1 MNRSEIKSIIES
13 IMFAYGEPIS
23 IKELKQAINEDLSP
37 KEIEYML
44 NLLKYEYEE
53 QNRGIQI
60 IKLEDI
66 YSNILQN
73 GVEPIEISKPFLMK
87 NGFVLKKLL
96 VTFDEDKFDKFVY
109 LNDGFTIELYI
120 PEKNACLNVARLII
134 HKNNTG
140 NMIDV
145 KLNYVHELQQ
155 AFRMCNLQ
163 YVADNFKI

>member
-1 MNRSEIKSIIES
+1 MYALNDIVLYK
-13 IMFAYGEPIS
+13 GEPKRIVS
-23 IKELKQAINEDLSP
+23 LSNEYV
-37 KEIEYML
+37 ETY
-44 NLLKYEYEE
+44 
-53 QNRGIQI
+53 

-73 GVEPIEISKPFLMK
+73 GVEPIEISKSFLMK

-96 VTFDEDKFDKFVY
+96 VTFDEVKFDKFVY
-109 LNDGFTIELYI
+109 VYLNDGFVIELYI
-120 PEKNACLNVARLII
+120 SEKDADLNVARLII
-134 HKNNTG
+134 HKNGTG

>member
-1 MNRSEIKSIIES
+1 MYALNDIVLYK
-13 IMFAYGEPIS
+13 GEPKRIVS
-23 IKELKQAINEDLSP
+23 LSNEYV
-37 KEIEYML
+37 ETY
-44 NLLKYEYEE
+44 
-53 QNRGIQI
+53 

-66 YSNILQN
+66 YSNILKN
-73 GVEPIEISKPFLMK
+73 GVEPIEISKPFLLK

-109 LNDGFTIELYI
+109 LNDGFVIELYI
-120 PEKNACLNVARLII
+120 SEKNNGLNVARLVI
-134 HKNNTG
+134 HKNGTG

-163 YVADNFKI
+163 YVADNFKF

>member
-1 MNRSEIKSIIES
+1 MYALNDIVLYK
-13 IMFAYGEPIS
+13 GEPKRIVS
-23 IKELKQAINEDLSP
+23 LSNEYV
-37 KEIEYML
+37 ETY
-44 NLLKYEYEE
+44 
-53 QNRGIQI
+53 

-96 VTFDEDKFDKFVY
+96 VTFDEDKFAKFVY
-109 LNDGFTIELYI
+109 LNDGFAIELYI
-120 PEKNACLNVARLII
+120 SEKNADLNVARLVI
-134 HKNNTG
+134 HKNGTG

>member
-1 MNRSEIKSIIES
+1 MYALNDIVLYK
-13 IMFAYGEPIS
+13 GEPKRIVS
-23 IKELKQAINEDLSP
+23 LSNEYV
-37 KEIEYML
+37 ETY
-44 NLLKYEYEE
+44 
-53 QNRGIQI
+53 

-96 VTFDEDKFDKFVY
+96 VTFDEDKFAKFVY
-109 LNDGFTIELYI
+109 LNDGFVIELYI
-120 PEKNACLNVARLII
+120 SEKNDGLNVARLVI
-134 HKNNTG
+134 HKNGTG
-140 NMIDV
+140 NMIDM

>member
-1 MNRSEIKSIIES
+1 MYALNDIVLYK
-13 IMFAYGEPIS
+13 GEPKRIVS
-23 IKELKQAINEDLSP
+23 LSNEYV
-37 KEIEYML
+37 ETY
-44 NLLKYEYEE
+44 
-53 QNRGIQI
+53 

-73 GVEPIEISKPFLMK
+73 GVEPIEISKSFLMK

-96 VTFDEDKFDKFVY
+96 VTFDEDKFAKFVY
-109 LNDGFTIELYI
+109 LNDGFVIELYI
-120 PEKNACLNVARLII
+120 SEKDVDLNVARLVI

>member
-1 MNRSEIKSIIES
+1 MYALNDIVLYK
-13 IMFAYGEPIS
+13 GEPKRIVS
-23 IKELKQAINEDLSP
+23 LSNEYV
-37 KEIEYML
+37 ETY
-44 NLLKYEYEE
+44 
-53 QNRGIQI
+53 

-66 YSNILQN
+66 YFNILQN

-96 VTFDEDKFDKFVY
+96 VTFDEDKFAKFVY
-109 LNDGFTIELYI
+109 LNDGFVIELYI
-120 PEKNACLNVARLII
+120 SEKNDSLNVARLII
-134 HKNNTG
+134 HKNGVG

>member
-1 MNRSEIKSIIES
+1 MYALNDIIL
-13 IMFAYGEPIS
+13 YKGEPKRIVS
-23 IKELKQAINEDLSP
+23 LSNEYV
-37 KEIEYML
+37 ETY
-44 NLLKYEYEE
+44 
-53 QNRGIQI
+53 

-87 NGFVLKKLL
+87 NGFDLKKLL
-96 VTFDEDKFDKFVY
+96 VIFDEDKFAKFVY
-109 LNDGFTIELYI
+109 LNDGFVIELYI
-120 PEKNACLNVARLII
+120 SEKNDGLNVARLVI
-134 HKNNTG
+134 HKNGTG

>member
-1 MNRSEIKSIIES
+1 MYALNDIVLYK
-13 IMFAYGEPIS
+13 GEPKRIAS
-23 IKELKQAINEDLSP
+23 LSNEYV
-37 KEIEYML
+37 ETY
-44 NLLKYEYEE
+44 
-53 QNRGIQI
+53 

-96 VTFDEDKFDKFVY
+96 VTFDEDKFAKFVY
-109 LNDGFTIELYI
+109 LNDGFVIELYI
-120 PEKNACLNVARLII
+120 SEKNDGLNVARLVI
-134 HKNNTG
+134 HKNGTG

>member
-1 MNRSEIKSIIES
+1 MYALNDIVLYK
-13 IMFAYGEPIS
+13 GEPKRIVS
-23 IKELKQAINEDLSP
+23 LSNEYV
-37 KEIEYML
+37 ETY
-44 NLLKYEYEE
+44 
-53 QNRGIQI
+53 

-73 GVEPIEISKPFLMK
+73 GVEPIEISNSFLLK

-109 LNDGFTIELYI
+109 VYLNDGFVIELYI
-120 PEKNACLNVARLII
+120 SEKDADLNVARLVI
-134 HKNNTG
+134 HKNGTG

>member
-1 MNRSEIKSIIES
+1 MYALNDIVLYK
-13 IMFAYGEPIS
+13 GEPKRIVS
-23 IKELKQAINEDLSP
+23 LSNEYV
-37 KEIEYML
+37 ETY
-44 NLLKYEYEE
+44 
-53 QNRGIQI
+53 

-120 PEKNACLNVARLII
+120 SEKDADLNVARLVI

-155 AFRMCNLQ
+155 VFRMCNLQ
-163 YVADNFKI
+163 YIADNFKI

>member
-1 MNRSEIKSIIES
+1 MYALNDIVLYK
-13 IMFAYGEPIS
+13 GEPKRIVS
-23 IKELKQAINEDLSP
+23 LSNEYV
-37 KEIEYML
+37 ETY
-44 NLLKYEYEE
+44 
-53 QNRGIQI
+53 

-73 GVEPIEISKPFLMK
+73 GVEPIEISKSFLMK
-87 NGFVLKKLL
+87 NGFDLKKLL

-109 LNDGFTIELYI
+109 LNDGFTIKLYI
-120 PEKNACLNVARLII
+120 SEKNDGLNVARLVI

-155 AFRMCNLQ
+155 AFRICNLQ

>member
-1 MNRSEIKSIIES
+1 MYALNDIVLYK
-13 IMFAYGEPIS
+13 GEPKRIVS
-23 IKELKQAINEDLSP
+23 LSNEYV
-37 KEIEYML
+37 ETY
-44 NLLKYEYEE
+44 
-53 QNRGIQI
+53 

-73 GVEPIEISKPFLMK
+73 GVEPIEISKSFLMK

-96 VTFDEDKFDKFVY
+96 VAFDEDKFAKFVY
-109 LNDGFTIELYI
+109 LNDGFVIELYI
-120 PEKNACLNVARLII
+120 SEKNDGLNVARLVI

>member
-1 MNRSEIKSIIES
+1 MYALNDIVLYK
-13 IMFAYGEPIS
+13 GEPKRIVS
-23 IKELKQAINEDLSP
+23 LSNEYV
-37 KEIEYML
+37 ETY
-44 NLLKYEYEE
+44 
-53 QNRGIQI
+53 

-66 YSNILQN
+66 YFNILQN

-96 VTFDEDKFDKFVY
+96 VIFDEDKFAKFVY
-109 LNDGFTIELYI
+109 LNDGFAIELYI
-120 PEKNACLNVARLII
+120 PEKDDDLNVARLVI
-134 HKNNTG
+134 HKNGTG

-145 KLNYVHELQQ
+145 KLNYIHELQQ

>member
-1 MNRSEIKSIIES
+1 MYALNDIVLYK
-13 IMFAYGEPIS
+13 GEPKKIVS
-23 IKELKQAINEDLSP
+23 LSNEYV
-37 KEIEYML
+37 ETY
-44 NLLKYEYEE
+44 
-53 QNRGIQI
+53 

-96 VTFDEDKFDKFVY
+96 VTFDEDKFAKFVY
-109 LNDGFTIELYI
+109 LNDGFAIELYI
-120 PEKNACLNVARLII
+120 SEKDDDLNVARLVI
-134 HKNNTG
+134 HKNGTG

>member
-1 MNRSEIKSIIES
+1 MYALNDIVLYK
-13 IMFAYGEPIS
+13 GEPKRIVS
-23 IKELKQAINEDLSP
+23 LSNEYV
-37 KEIEYML
+37 ETY
-44 NLLKYEYEE
+44 
-53 QNRGIQI
+53 

-66 YSNILQN
+66 YFNILQN
-73 GVEPIEISKPFLMK
+73 GVEPIEISNSFLLK

-109 LNDGFTIELYI
+109 VYLNDGFVIELYI
-120 PEKNACLNVARLII
+120 SEKDADLNVARLII
-134 HKNNTG
+134 HKNGTG
-140 NMIDV
+140 NMIDM

>member
-1 MNRSEIKSIIES
+1 MYALNDIVLYK
-13 IMFAYGEPIS
+13 GEPKRIVS
-23 IKELKQAINEDLSP
+23 LSNEYV
-37 KEIEYML
+37 ETY
-44 NLLKYEYEE
+44 
-53 QNRGIQI
+53 

-73 GVEPIEISKPFLMK
+73 GVEPIEISKPFLLK

-109 LNDGFTIELYI
+109 LNDSFDIELYI
-120 PEKNACLNVARLII
+120 LEKDVDLNVARLII
-134 HKNNTG
+134 HKNGTG

>member
-1 MNRSEIKSIIES
+1 MYALNDIVLYK
-13 IMFAYGEPIS
+13 GEPKRIVFLS
-23 IKELKQAINEDLSP
+23 NEYV
-37 KEIEYML
+37 ETY
-44 NLLKYEYEE
+44 
-53 QNRGIQI
+53 

-66 YSNILQN
+66 YFNILQN

-96 VTFDEDKFDKFVY
+96 VTFDEDKFAKFVY
-109 LNDGFTIELYI
+109 LYDGFAIELYI
-120 PEKNACLNVARLII
+120 SEKNDGLNVARLII
-134 HKNNTG
+134 HKNGTG

>member
-1 MNRSEIKSIIES
+1 MYALNDIVLYK
-13 IMFAYGEPIS
+13 GEPKRIVS
-23 IKELKQAINEDLSP
+23 LSNEYV
-37 KEIEYML
+37 ETY
-44 NLLKYEYEE
+44 
-53 QNRGIQI
+53 

-73 GVEPIEISKPFLMK
+73 GVEPIEISKPFFIK

-96 VTFDEDKFDKFVY
+96 VTFDEDKFAKFVY
-109 LNDGFTIELYI
+109 LNDGFVIELYI
-120 PEKNACLNVARLII
+120 SEKNDGLNVARLVI
-134 HKNNTG
+134 HKNGTG

>member
-1 MNRSEIKSIIES
+1 MYALNDIIL
-13 IMFAYGEPIS
+13 YKGEPKRIVS
-23 IKELKQAINEDLSP
+23 LSNEYV
-37 KEIEYML
+37 ETY
-44 NLLKYEYEE
+44 
-53 QNRGIQI
+53 

-73 GVEPIEISKPFLMK
+73 GVEPIEISKPFLTK

-96 VTFDEDKFDKFVY
+96 VTFDEDKFTKFVY

-120 PEKNACLNVARLII
+120 SEKNDCLNVARLVI

-163 YVADNFKI
+163 YIADNFKI

>member
-1 MNRSEIKSIIES
+1 MYALNDIVLYK
-13 IMFAYGEPIS
+13 GEPKRIVS
-23 IKELKQAINEDLSP
+23 LSNEYV
-37 KEIEYML
+37 ETY
-44 NLLKYEYEE
+44 
-53 QNRGIQI
+53 

-73 GVEPIEISKPFLMK
+73 GVEPIEISNSFLLK

-109 LNDGFTIELYI
+109 VYLNDSFDIELYI
-120 PEKNACLNVARLII
+120 SEKDADLNVARLII
-134 HKNNTG
+134 HKNGTG

-163 YVADNFKI
+163 YIADNFKI

>member
-1 MNRSEIKSIIES
+1 MYALNDIVLYK
-13 IMFAYGEPIS
+13 GEPKRIVS
-23 IKELKQAINEDLSP
+23 LSNEYV
-37 KEIEYML
+37 ETY
-44 NLLKYEYEE
+44 
-53 QNRGIQI
+53 

-96 VTFDEDKFDKFVY
+96 VTFDEDKFAKFVY
-109 LNDGFTIELYI
+109 LNDGFDIELYI
-120 PEKNACLNVARLII
+120 SEKDTDLNVARLII
-134 HKNNTG
+134 HKNGTG

>member
-1 MNRSEIKSIIES
+1 MYALNDIVLYK
-13 IMFAYGEPIS
+13 GEPKRIVS
-23 IKELKQAINEDLSP
+23 LSNEYV
-37 KEIEYML
+37 ETY
-44 NLLKYEYEE
+44 
-53 QNRGIQI
+53 

-66 YSNILQN
+66 YFNILQN
-73 GVEPIEISKPFLMK
+73 GVEPIEISKSFLMK

-109 LNDGFTIELYI
+109 LNDGFTIKLYI
-120 PEKNACLNVARLII
+120 SEKNDGLNVARLVI

>member
-1 MNRSEIKSIIES
+1 MYALNDIVLYK
-13 IMFAYGEPIS
+13 GEPKRIVS
-23 IKELKQAINEDLSP
+23 LSNEYV
-37 KEIEYML
+37 ETY
-44 NLLKYEYEE
+44 
-53 QNRGIQI
+53 

-66 YSNILQN
+66 YFNILQN

-109 LNDGFTIELYI
+109 VYLNDGFVIELYI
-120 PEKNACLNVARLII
+120 SEKDADLNVARLII
-134 HKNNTG
+134 HKNGTG

>member
-1 MNRSEIKSIIES
+1 MYALNDIVLYK
-13 IMFAYGEPIS
+13 GEPKRIVS
-23 IKELKQAINEDLSP
+23 LSNEYV
-37 KEIEYML
+37 ETY
-44 NLLKYEYEE
+44 
-53 QNRGIQI
+53 

-73 GVEPIEISKPFLMK
+73 AVEPIEISNSFLLK

-109 LNDGFTIELYI
+109 VYLNDGFVIELYI
-120 PEKNACLNVARLII
+120 SEKDADLNVARLII
-134 HKNNTG
+134 HKNGTG

>member
-1 MNRSEIKSIIES
+1 MYALNDIVLYK
-13 IMFAYGEPIS
+13 GEPKRIVS
-23 IKELKQAINEDLSP
+23 LSNEYV
-37 KEIEYML
+37 ETY
-44 NLLKYEYEE
+44 
-53 QNRGIQI
+53 

-73 GVEPIEISKPFLMK
+73 GVEPIEISKSFLMK

-96 VTFDEDKFDKFVY
+96 VTFDEDKFAKFVY
-109 LNDGFTIELYI
+109 LNDGFVIELYI
-120 PEKNACLNVARLII
+120 SEKNDGLNVARLVI
-134 HKNNTG
+134 HKNSTG

>member
-1 MNRSEIKSIIES
+1 MYALNDIVLYK
-13 IMFAYGEPIS
+13 GEPKRIVS
-23 IKELKQAINEDLSP
+23 LSNEYV
-37 KEIEYML
+37 ETY
-44 NLLKYEYEE
+44 
-53 QNRGIQI
+53 

-73 GVEPIEISKPFLMK
+73 GVEPIEISKPFLLK

-109 LNDGFTIELYI
+109 LNDSFDIELYI
-120 PEKNACLNVARLII
+120 SEKDVDLNVARLVI
-134 HKNNTG
+134 HKNGTE

-163 YVADNFKI
+163 YVADNFKF

>member
-1 MNRSEIKSIIES
+1 MYALNDIVLYK
-13 IMFAYGEPIS
+13 GEPKRIVS
-23 IKELKQAINEDLSP
+23 LSNEYV
-37 KEIEYML
+37 ETY
-44 NLLKYEYEE
+44 
-53 QNRGIQI
+53 

-73 GVEPIEISKPFLMK
+73 GVEPIEISNSFLLK

-109 LNDGFTIELYI
+109 VYLNDGFVIELYI
-120 PEKNACLNVARLII
+120 SEKDDDLNVARLVI
-134 HKNNTG
+134 HKNGTG

>member
-1 MNRSEIKSIIES
+1 MYALNDIVLYK
-13 IMFAYGEPIS
+13 GEPKRIVS
-23 IKELKQAINEDLSP
+23 LSNEYV
-37 KEIEYML
+37 ETY
-44 NLLKYEYEE
+44 
-53 QNRGIQI
+53 

-73 GVEPIEISKPFLMK
+73 GVEPIEISKPFLLK

-96 VTFDEDKFDKFVY
+96 ITFDEDKFDKFVY
-109 LNDGFTIELYI
+109 LNDGFVIELYI
-120 PEKNACLNVARLII
+120 SEKNDGLNVAKLVI
-134 HKNNTG
+134 HKNGTG

-163 YVADNFKI
+163 YVADNFKF

>member
-1 MNRSEIKSIIES
+1 MYALNDIVLYK
-13 IMFAYGEPIS
+13 GEPKRIVS
-23 IKELKQAINEDLSP
+23 LSNEYV
-37 KEIEYML
+37 ETY
-44 NLLKYEYEE
+44 
-53 QNRGIQI
+53 

-73 GVEPIEISKPFLMK
+73 GVEPIEISKPFLLK

-109 LNDGFTIELYI
+109 LNDRFVIELYI
-120 PEKNACLNVARLII
+120 SEKNNGLNVARLII
-134 HKNNTG
+134 HKNGTG
-140 NMIDV
+140 NIIDV

-163 YVADNFKI
+163 YVADNFKF

>member
-1 MNRSEIKSIIES
+1 MYALNDIVLYK
-13 IMFAYGEPIS
+13 GEPKRIVS
-23 IKELKQAINEDLSP
+23 LSNEYV
-37 KEIEYML
+37 ETY
-44 NLLKYEYEE
+44 
-53 QNRGIQI
+53 

-120 PEKNACLNVARLII
+120 SEKDADLNVARLVI
-134 HKNNTG
+134 HKNNVG

>member
-1 MNRSEIKSIIES
+1 MYALNDIVLYK
-13 IMFAYGEPIS
+13 GEPKRIVS
-23 IKELKQAINEDLSP
+23 LSNEYV
-37 KEIEYML
+37 ETY
-44 NLLKYEYEE
+44 
-53 QNRGIQI
+53 

-96 VTFDEDKFDKFVY
+96 VTFDEDKFTKFVY

-120 PEKNACLNVARLII
+120 SEKNDGLNVTRLVI
-134 HKNNTG
+134 HKNNVG

-163 YVADNFKI
+163 YIADNFKI

>member
-1 MNRSEIKSIIES
+1 MYALNDIVLYK
-13 IMFAYGEPIS
+13 GEPKRIVS
-23 IKELKQAINEDLSP
+23 LSNEYV
-37 KEIEYML
+37 ETY
-44 NLLKYEYEE
+44 
-53 QNRGIQI
+53 

-96 VTFDEDKFDKFVY
+96 VTFDEDKFAKFVY
-109 LNDGFTIELYI
+109 LNDGFVIELYI
-120 PEKNACLNVARLII
+120 SEKNDGLNVARLII
-134 HKNNTG
+134 HKNGTG

>member
-1 MNRSEIKSIIES
+1 MYALNDIVLYK
-13 IMFAYGEPIS
+13 GEPKRIVS
-23 IKELKQAINEDLSP
+23 LSNEYVETYIKV
-37 KEIEYML
+37 
-44 NLLKYEYEE
+44 
-53 QNRGIQI
+53 
-60 IKLEDI
+60 EDI
-66 YSNILQN
+66 YFNILQN
-73 GVEPIEISKPFLMK
+73 GVEPIEISKPFLLK

-109 LNDGFTIELYI
+109 VYLNDSFVIELYI
-120 PEKNACLNVARLII
+120 SEKDADLNVARLII
-134 HKNNTG
+134 HKNGTG